1 MIKQVFDID
10 GYWEVIVYWNMDYNF
25 FGDVEFE
32 LMKTGFSRAAIEEV
46 YDTLRNG
53 DAKAVTCSRTGER
66 RSVVIFNTHKSKADY
81 ISSIVHE
88 SEHVKQS
95 ILASYNIE
103 DRGEAP
109 AYTIGYIVKKMY
121 ETFRQFI

>member
-32 LMKTGFSRAAIEEV
+32 LMKTGFSKEAIEDV

-53 DAKAVTCSRTGER
+53 NAKAVTCSKMGER

-103 DRGEAP
+103 DMGEAP